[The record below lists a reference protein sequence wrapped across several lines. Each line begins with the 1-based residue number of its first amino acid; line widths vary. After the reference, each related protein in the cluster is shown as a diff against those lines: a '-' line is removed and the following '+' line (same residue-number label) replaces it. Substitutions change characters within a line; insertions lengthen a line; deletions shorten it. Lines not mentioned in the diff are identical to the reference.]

1 VRAGRVKNNE
11 KLVIGFVDGG
21 SSRFIKMDNVRL
33 CHFIDR
39 RIGIDS
45 DLLTAFA
52 ALEAQSL
59 FIGKI

>member
-1 VRAGRVKNNE
+1 VRAGDIKNDE
-11 KLVIGFVDGG
+11 QFIIGFSDG
-21 SSRFIKMDNVRL
+21 SPARFIKIDYVLL